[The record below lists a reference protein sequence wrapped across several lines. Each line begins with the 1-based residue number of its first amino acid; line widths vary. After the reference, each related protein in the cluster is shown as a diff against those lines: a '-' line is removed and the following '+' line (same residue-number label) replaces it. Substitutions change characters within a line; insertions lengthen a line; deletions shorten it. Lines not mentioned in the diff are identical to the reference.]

1 MVFPRSAAMVVLV
14 ALALGC
20 GSPTGPEAERDR
32 DLAALA
38 AARRQW
44 QAQGLTSYDIHYQ
57 NLCFCTAEV
66 RARVRLEVRG
76 GLIAG
81 VVQLDNGLRL
91 EATTFPRYRTVE
103 GLFQL
108 IAQALAEDADDVEVR
123 YDASRGQPLEVFIDR
138 SERIADEE
146 IRVET
151 GDLVP
156 R

>member
-1 MVFPRSAAMVVLV
+1 MVFPRSAAMVFLV

-20 GSPTGPEAERDR
+20 GSPTGPEAERDK

-57 NLCFCTAEV
+57 NLCFCIAEV

-91 EATTFPRYRTVE
+91 DATTFPRYRTVE

-108 IAQALAEDADDVEVR
+108 IAQALADGADNVEVR